1 MLIKSI
7 QILGVLGVCI
17 FASLDSDNIA
27 NIIIIGLG
35 LICSLGVI
43 GLTLRW
49 ERTTNNTNENETNQS
64 K

>member
-49 ERTTNNTNENETNQS
+49 EKRNG
-64 K
+64 